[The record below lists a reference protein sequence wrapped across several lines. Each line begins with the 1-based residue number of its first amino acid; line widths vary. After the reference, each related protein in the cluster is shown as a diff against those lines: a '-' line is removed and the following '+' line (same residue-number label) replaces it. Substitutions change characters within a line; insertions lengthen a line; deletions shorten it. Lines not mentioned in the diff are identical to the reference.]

1 MEEIMS
7 IQLNQVDKV
16 EVLTLQDNYI
26 DLVAQDSNEVVQRA
40 MPLKGNEFRRSIRA
54 EHGFSTWI
62 TVTKNGAARHMLF
75 DFGFSEDGAAS
86 NAKDLN
92 VDLSQVE
99 VLVLSHGHLDHL
111 GGLETLVAAVGKKD
125 LDLVVHPG
133 VFVKPRYRK
142 ITEDFRV
149 IVPSLSRE
157 KPDKAGLNIVETR
170 EPYPLLDGDGIFLG
184 EIPRVTDYEKGVPD
198 MFYEVDGEEKQDPF
212 RDDSGI
218 VFNIKGKGLV
228 VISGCAH
235 AGIVNTIK
243 YAQQVTGV
251 TDVWAVMGGFH
262 LSGADFDG
270 VISPTT
276 TGLKKINPHYII
288 PAHCTGREAVMHIER
303 EMPDAFLLNMA
314 GTKMT
319 FA

>member
-1 MEEIMS
+1 MPIL
-7 IQLNQVDKV
+7 LNTVDKV

-26 DLVAQDSNEVVQRA
+26 DLVARSSSDVVQRA

-54 EHGFSTWI
+54 EHGFSTCI
-62 TVTKNGAARHMLF
+62 TVTKHGKARHMLF
-75 DFGFSEDGAAS
+75 DFGFSEDGAAL
-86 NAKDLN
+86 NAKALN
-92 VDLSQVE
+92 ADLSQVE

-111 GGLETLVAAVGKKD
+111 GGLETLVQAVGKKG

-142 ITEDFRV
+142 ITEDFRI

-157 KPDKAGLNIVETR
+157 TPKKAALNIVETR
-170 EPYPLLDGDGIFLG
+170 QPYPLLDGDGIFLG
-184 EIPRVTDYEKGVPD
+184 EIPRVTDFEKGMPD
-198 MFYEVDGEEKQDPF
+198 MFYEVAGEEKQDPF
-212 RDDSGI
+212 DDDSGI
-218 VFNIKGKGLV
+218 AFNIKGRGLV

-243 YAQQVTGV
+243 YAQQITGV
-251 TDVWAVMGGFH
+251 MDVWAVMGGFH
-262 LSGADFDG
+262 LSGADFEG

-276 TGLKKINPHYII
+276 KGLKEINPHYII
-288 PAHCTGREAVMHIER
+288 PAHCTGRDAVMHIER

-319 FA
+319 FG

>member
-1 MEEIMS
+1 MEVVMNA
-7 IQLNQVDKV
+7 QLNQVEKV
-16 EVLTLQDNYI
+16 VVTTLQDNYI
-26 DLVAQDSNEVVQRA
+26 DLVAQDSNEIVQRA
-40 MPLKGNEFRRSIRA
+40 MPLKRDEFRKSIRA

-62 TVTKNGAARHMLF
+62 TITKKGTARHMLF
-75 DFGFSEDGAAS
+75 DFGFSEDGAAL
-86 NAKDLN
+86 NAKALN
-92 VDLSQVE
+92 ADLSQVE
-99 VLVLSHGHLDHL
+99 VLVLSHGHVDHL
-111 GGLETLVAAVGKKD
+111 GGLESLVAAVGKKD

-142 ITEDFRV
+142 ITEELRV

-157 KPDKAGLNIVETR
+157 KSNKAGVNLVETR
-170 EPYPLLDGDGIFLG
+170 EPYPFLDGDGIFLG
-184 EIPRVTDYEKGVPD
+184 EIPRLTDFEKGMPD
-198 MFYEVDGEEKQDPF
+198 MFYEAEGKEKQDPF
-212 RDDSGI
+212 HDDSGI
-218 VFNIKGKGLV
+218 VFNIRDKGLV
-228 VISGCAH
+228 IISGCAH

-243 YAQQVTGV
+243 YAQHVTGV

-262 LSGADFDG
+262 LSGADFEG

-276 TGLKKINPHYII
+276 SGLKEIDPHYII
-288 PAHCTGREAVMHIER
+288 PAHCTGRDAVMHIER

>member
-1 MEEIMS
+1 MEVTMH

-16 EVLTLQDNYI
+16 EVTTLQDNYI
-26 DLVAQDSNEVVQRA
+26 DLVARDNNEVVHRA
-40 MPLKGNEFRRSIRA
+40 NPLKGNELGHSIRA

-62 TVTKNGAARHMLF
+62 TITKNGTARHLLF
-75 DFGFSEDGAAS
+75 DFGFSEDGAAL
-86 NAKDLN
+86 NAKALN
-92 VDLSQVE
+92 ADLSQVE

-111 GGLETLVAAVGKKD
+111 GGLESLVKAVGKKD

-133 VFVKPRYRK
+133 AFVKPRYRK
-142 ITEDFRV
+142 ITEDFRI

-157 KPDKAGLNIVETR
+157 KPDRAGLNIVETR
-170 EPYPLLDGDGIFLG
+170 EPHPLLDGDGIFLG
-184 EIPRVTDYEKGVPD
+184 EIPRVTDFEKGVPD
-198 MFYEVDGEEKQDPF
+198 MYYEVEGEEKQDPF
-212 RDDSGI
+212 HDDSGI
-218 VFNIKGKGLV
+218 VFNIRDKGLV

-235 AGIVNTIK
+235 AGIVNTVK
-243 YAQQVTGV
+243 YAQHVTGV

-262 LSGADFDG
+262 LSGADFEG

-276 TGLKKINPHYII
+276 AGLKEIDPHYII
-288 PAHCTGREAVMHIER
+288 PAHCTGRDAVMHIER

-319 FA
+319 FS